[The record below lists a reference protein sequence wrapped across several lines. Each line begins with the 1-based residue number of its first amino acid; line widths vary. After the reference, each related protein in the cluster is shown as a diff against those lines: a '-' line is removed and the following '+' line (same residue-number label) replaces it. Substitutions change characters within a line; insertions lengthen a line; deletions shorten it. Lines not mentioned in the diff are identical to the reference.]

1 MAGSRDIGGVRSVVL
16 LPVESGG
23 VTPSLASTRGVEV
36 ELLYD
41 LSSYTH
47 KLSEVDGALLGEH
60 VLKVATAI
68 ECDLFDSDLLSRA
81 LVDGV
86 AARVVLASG
95 IILLLGAEGSQ
106 MPLRLIERSTIS
118 GETPQDRPRR
128 EWTFVCYSKS

>member
-1 MAGSRDIGGVRSVVL
+1 MERSRDIGGVRSVVL

-23 VTPSLASTRGVEV
+23 VTPSLASTRGLEV

-47 KLSEVDGALLGEH
+47 KVSDVDGALLGEH
-60 VLKVATAI
+60 TLKIATSI
-68 ECDLFDSDLLSRA
+68 ECDLFESEILSRGV
-81 LVDGV
+81 VDGV

-95 IILLLGAEGSQ
+95 VVLLLGAEGCE
-106 MPLRLIERSTIS
+106 MPLRLIERSTLS

-128 EWTFVCYSKS
+128 EWTFMCYSKP